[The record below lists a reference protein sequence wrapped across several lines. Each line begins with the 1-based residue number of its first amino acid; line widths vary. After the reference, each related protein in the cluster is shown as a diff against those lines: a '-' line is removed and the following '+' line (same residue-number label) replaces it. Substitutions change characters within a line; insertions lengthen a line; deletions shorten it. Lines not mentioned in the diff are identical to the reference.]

1 LQNAGHASLK
11 KTPVMKP
18 FRLTVCLAV
27 LAFTVPVPA
36 AAISAAPSGLAAALE
51 QAWKLHPEAA
61 SLEARETEARAN
73 RDVAA
78 GLTPEPGSISIGS
91 KGDRLNRNLGKREYE
106 VELAT
111 PLWLP
116 GQKAAREAEAS
127 SRIDEAGAKRAAL
140 RLELAGQV
148 RDAWWALAAARNAND
163 LAVRRLDTARALE
176 TDVRRRYTV
185 GELSRIDANLAQG
198 EVHAAG
204 AELIETEAA
213 LLQAEQALRTL
224 TGTAAPRDMAEEAA
238 MTIRTSGGTPA
249 APESHPA
256 LMAAAAAARSAR
268 ARVTVS
274 DESRRAAPELAL
286 RAVRERGDFAESY
299 ANTIGIRLKVP
310 FSSGAQVRREASA
323 AQAEADQADAEMPRA
338 EMRVRLEA
346 ERAQRAFSAAERQ
359 LLMAQER
366 LALSAENLQLS
377 EKAFSLGE
385 SDLATLLR
393 IRATAFDAES
403 FLGRQRVARAAAIS
417 RLNQAMGVLP

>member
-1 LQNAGHASLK
+1 
-11 KTPVMKP
+11 
-18 FRLTVCLAV
+18 
-27 LAFTVPVPA
+27 
-36 AAISAAPSGLAAALE
+36 
-51 QAWKLHPEAA
+51 
-61 SLEARETEARAN
+61 
-73 RDVAA
+73 
-78 GLTPEPGSISIGS
+78 
-91 KGDRLNRNLGKREYE
+91 
-106 VELAT
+106 
-111 PLWLP
+111 
-116 GQKAAREAEAS
+116 
-127 SRIDEAGAKRAAL
+127 L

-274 DESRRAAPELAL
+274 DESRRFRRVLRQHDRHTPESPVLLGGAG
-286 RAVRERGDFAESY
+286 ASRGFRGTGRS
-299 ANTIGIRLKVP
+299 R
-310 FSSGAQVRREASA
+310 SGRR
-323 AQAEADQADAEMPRA
+323 
-338 EMRVRLEA
+338 
-346 ERAQRAFSAAERQ
+346 
-359 LLMAQER
+359 
-366 LALSAENLQLS
+366 
-377 EKAFSLGE
+377 
-385 SDLATLLR
+385 
-393 IRATAFDAES
+393 
-403 FLGRQRVARAAAIS
+403 
-417 RLNQAMGVLP
+417 